1 MQASAAFVKNF
12 GEPMGAWRPRAKNL
26 TAHFGNSLRVLIS
39 VRGKNWYIYP
49 ALNAEVVKLANT
61 LRSERSDRKVLRVQ
75 IPPSALAFGG

>member
-1 MQASAAFVKNF
+1 MPKLAAFVKNF
-12 GEPMGAWRPRAKNL
+12 AEPMDAWGPPAQNL
-26 TAHFGNSLRVLIS
+26 TAHLGDSLRALIS